1 MRDLLFACSMLVLA
15 AALCG
20 CTSMRHM
27 AYVLTPDEG
36 AGASRDA
43 GAIKVFGAI
52 MDDMSVDF
60 EVTDPALKNKPPQ
73 RPYLLS
79 GHLQRRIIYTGRFAV
94 DVPDVEVALK
104 TVAETAGKLGGYVQK
119 QTNDTIII
127 RVPVARFRE
136 VVRGVEQLGVV
147 REKSIDAQDVT
158 ERYMDLKLRLDART
172 AYLDQL
178 KKMLANVKDMQI
190 MLQIQ
195 RELSKTVEEI
205 ESLKGKLRYLTSQ
218 VRLSTISIVF
228 GKVHG
233 RGERSFHLPFPWL
246 SGLGLDSLLD

>member
-1 MRDLLFACSMLVLA
+1 MRDLLLACSMLVLA

-20 CTSMRHM
+20 CTNFRHM
-27 AYVLTPDEG
+27 AYVLTPDD
-36 AGASRDA
+36 DA
-43 GAIKVFGAI
+43 GDAYAPNTTDAG
-52 MDDMSVDF
+52 DDDDDDAMLDRLSAHEGGQRPNLSVD
-60 EVTDPALKNKPPQ
+60 
-73 RPYLLS
+73 
-79 GHLQRRIIYTGRFAV
+79 LQRRIIYTGRFAV
-94 DVPDVEVALK
+94 DVPDVEEALK

-127 RVPVARFRE
+127 RVPVAKFRE
-136 VVRGVEQLGVV
+136 VVQGVEQLGVV
-147 REKSIDAQDVT
+147 REKSIDARDVT

-233 RGERSFHLPFPWL
+233 RGERSFRLPFPWL
-246 SGLGLDSLLD
+246 SGLGLNSLLN